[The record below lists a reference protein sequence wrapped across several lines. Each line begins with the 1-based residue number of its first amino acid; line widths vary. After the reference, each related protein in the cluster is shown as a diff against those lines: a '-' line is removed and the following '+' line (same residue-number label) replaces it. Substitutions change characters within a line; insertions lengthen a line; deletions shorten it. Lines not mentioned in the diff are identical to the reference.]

1 MEGNSRLTFHYEEQP
16 EQENKACPF
25 SVEETD
31 GRPVTA
37 EYQSNQPNKS
47 ENTVQPIKL
56 IVKYANLEQETADVL
71 SAPLLARKVD
81 LNSLNVTKALRYA
94 AGDRFSKLFD
104 LALNGRTSLKAGSL
118 FEMPVG
124 QESYSLN
131 CKFVI
136 LIALERWNG
145 ATGSSVT
152 DLKKGICDL
161 LGKCNSK
168 NVESVAMSAIG
179 TGIALA
185 FPPEVAAKI
194 IGEELKNFVVGNP
207 NTSIKQVQIVT
218 TQLPENQA
226 IFIAFRETLC
236 AIDFGNQII
245 VCNEQ
250 GVPFPRTQLGDFV
263 HKQIGNLSVSVVYDD
278 IVKETTN
285 AIVNSTN
292 FKKWNKGSV
301 AHSIFSVTGE
311 EVIREA
317 QRGHR
322 SGKKVV
328 MTNSANLKCHWILH
342 CDCEGNIETLKHLLN
357 DLFKLCDETGL
368 KSLSLPAIGT
378 GECMLP
384 PKRVAETMIEAI
396 CSLARKQNIC
406 LLNVRLIAF
415 TPFIYH
421 IFCTE
426 LQRLF

>member
-1 MEGNSRLTFHYEEQP
+1 MHLWSAVDATCSFPVNEQACSMEGNSQFTFRYKEQP
-16 EQENKACPF
+16 EQENKAFPF

-37 EYQSNQPNKS
+37 EYQSNQPNT
-47 ENTVQPIKL
+47 ENTFQPIKL
-56 IVKYANLEQETADVL
+56 IVKYANLEQET
-71 SAPLLARKVD
+71 
-81 LNSLNVTKALRYA
+81 
-94 AGDRFSKLFD
+94 
-104 LALNGRTSLKAGSL
+104 
-118 FEMPVG
+118 
-124 QESYSLN
+124 
-131 CKFVI
+131 
-136 LIALERWNG
+136 
-145 ATGSSVT
+145 
-152 DLKKGICDL
+152 DLKKGIRDL

-168 NVESVAMSAIG
+168 NVKSVAMSAIG

-185 FPPEVAAKI
+185 FPPEIAAKI

-207 NTSIKQVQIVT
+207 NTSIKQIQIVT
-218 TQLPENQA
+218 MQLPENQT
-226 IFIAFRETLC
+226 IFIAFRETLS

-250 GVPFPRTQLGDFV
+250 GVPFPRTQHGDCV
-263 HKQIGNLSVSVVYDD
+263 QKQIGNLSVSVVYGD

-292 FKKWNKGSV
+292 FKKWNEGSV
-301 AHSIFSVTGE
+301 AHSVFSVTGQ
-311 EVIREA
+311 EVIQEA
-317 QRGHR
+317 QRGHK

-406 LLNVRLIAF
+406 LLNIRLVAF

>member
-317 QRGHR
+317 QRGHK

-342 CDCEGNIETLKHLLN
+342 CDSEGNIETLKHLLN

>member
-1 MEGNSRLTFHYEEQP
+1 M
-16 EQENKACPF
+16 ENKAFPF

-31 GRPVTA
+31 GRPVTP
-37 EYQSNQPNKS
+37 ECQSNQPNT
-47 ENTVQPIKL
+47 ENTVPPIKL
-56 IVKYANLEQETADVL
+56 IVKYANLEQETADVI
-71 SAPLLARKVD
+71 SAPLLAKKVD
-81 LNSLNVTKALRYA
+81 LNSLNVTKALRYT
-94 AGDRFSKLFD
+94 AGDRFSNIFD
-104 LALNGRTSLKAGSL
+104 SALNGRTSLKAGSL
-118 FEMPVG
+118 FEIPVV
-124 QESYSLN
+124 QESHSLK
-131 CKFVI
+131 CKIVI
-136 LIALERWNG
+136 LIALEQWNR

-152 DLKKGICDL
+152 DLKKGICNL
-161 LGKCNSK
+161 LGKCHSK
-168 NVESVAMSAIG
+168 NVNSVAMSAIG

-194 IGEELKNFVVGNP
+194 IGEELKNFVAQNP
-207 NTSIKQVQIVT
+207 NTSIKQIQIVT
-218 TQLPENQA
+218 KQLPENQT

-236 AIDFGNQII
+236 AIDFGNRII

-250 GVPFPRTQLGDFV
+250 GVPFPRTQLGDQV
-263 HKQIGNLSVSVVYDD
+263 QKQIGNLSVSAVYED

-292 FKKWNKGSV
+292 FKRWSKGSV
-301 AHSIFSVTGE
+301 AHSIFSVTGQ

-317 QRGHR
+317 QRGHK

-342 CDCEGNIETLKHLLN
+342 CNCEGNIETLKHLLD

-396 CSLARKQNIC
+396 CSLARKQNHC
-406 LLNVRLIAF
+406 LLNVRLVAF